1 MRILVALIAVLMV
14 SGAVADYRTER
25 QVGWED
31 RKDICTDDDKNDVPG
46 KKARPTY
53 TCKDLKTGKKEKVQC
68 KNPPKQKLPPKL
80 SMAQLA
86 EVCGLLDENGFPYRR
101 AGD

>member
-1 MRILVALIAVLMV
+1 MRILVALIAVFMV

-68 KNPPKQKLPPKL
+68 KNPPKQKLPPKIKRGEL
-80 SMAQLA
+80 
-86 EVCGLLDENGFPYRR
+86 EKVCGYVT
-101 AGD
+101 GDGSDQLQ